1 LDIEEELRT
10 IIRKKATK
18 ATLASDTKLTDLG
31 LDSLDLVEIV
41 FEIEDKFRIHLPQD
55 DKMSEA
61 QFSDLVQLVQREIA
75 NSASGTTA
83 PSAAT

>member
-1 LDIEEELRT
+1 VDIEEELRA

-18 ATLASDTKLTDLG
+18 ATLASDTKLVDLG

-61 QFSDLVQLVQREIA
+61 QFSDLVALVQREISSG
-75 NSASGTTA
+75 NSPA
-83 PSAAT
+83 PAGQPT